1 MKRFRALACFST
13 RALLFCVFSSV
24 AVVVALM
31 PAAAETRIQ
40 KTFGSWV
47 VTCVE
52 NDGQKGCSLLTRAI
66 TKTDKTA
73 FIWTIRMVDKQALA
87 SLLVPTDISIPEG
100 VRFSIGD
107 ANPQTTA
114 YSVCG
119 PRFCRA
125 DFPVDAGLLKRI
137 SSAQK
142 ASANFVTGA
151 KRLVQV
157 ELNLAQFPEAYGYL
171 AQQSSK

>member
-13 RALLFCVFSSV
+13 RALLVCAFSSV
-24 AVVVALM
+24 GIIIALM
-31 PAAAETRIQ
+31 PAGAETRIQ
-40 KTFGSWV
+40 KTFGTWV

-52 NDGQKGCSLLTRAI
+52 NDGQKGCSLITRAI

-73 FIWTIRMVDKQALA
+73 FIWSIRLVDKQVLA
-87 SLLVPTDISIPEG
+87 SLLVPTDTSIPEG
-100 VRFSIGD
+100 VRLSIGD
-107 ANPQTTA
+107 ATPQTTT

-125 DFPVDAGLLKRI
+125 DFPVDAALLKRI

-142 ASANFVTGA
+142 ATANFVTGD
-151 KRLVQV
+151 KKLVQV
-157 ELNLAQFPEAYGYL
+157 ELNLAQFQEAYGYL